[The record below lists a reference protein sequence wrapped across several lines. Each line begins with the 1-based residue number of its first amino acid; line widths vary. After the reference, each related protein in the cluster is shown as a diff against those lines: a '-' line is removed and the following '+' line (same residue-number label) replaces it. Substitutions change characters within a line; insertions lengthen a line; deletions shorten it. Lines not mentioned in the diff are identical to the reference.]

1 MPKMTFQWVFT
12 YFVITTKICSL
23 HFHNYLRL
31 LILQICYNGLKV
43 NPWVTKCFCP
53 LLTFGA
59 FCQCPGRGRLA
70 QTVALWA
77 ARPSGPVSERRE
89 GGPEAAY
96 VHRRHFVLWHCGLP
110 DPAARQVKEEKM
122 GRRQHTCTVDNLQ
135 SSGRVSKK
143 ASACIIFK
151 MILDSPGKDRQRE
164 EKFTRVKSPC
174 GASWNDGQSPAAS
187 KTTLKFQP

>member
-1 MPKMTFQWVFT
+1 MFLPTSLERFASVQAEAGLPRQWH
-12 YFVITTKICSL
+12 C
-23 HFHNYLRL
+23 
-31 LILQICYNGLKV
+31 
-43 NPWVTKCFCP
+43 
-53 LLTFGA
+53 
-59 FCQCPGRGRLA
+59 GRP
-70 QTVALWA
+70 
-77 ARPSGPVSERRE
+77 RPSGPVSERRE
-89 GGPEAAY
+89 DGPEAGH
-96 VHRRHFVLWHCGLP
+96 VHSRHLVLWHCGRP